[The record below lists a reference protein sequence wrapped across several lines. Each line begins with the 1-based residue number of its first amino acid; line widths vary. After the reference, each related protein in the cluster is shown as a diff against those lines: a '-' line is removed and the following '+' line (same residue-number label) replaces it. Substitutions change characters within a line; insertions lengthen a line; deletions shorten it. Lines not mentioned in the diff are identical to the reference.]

1 MTTNLSQQNLS
12 TYLKPELRNR
22 IDDIIHFND
31 LNQDAIKTIVDIHI
45 KRLIETM
52 AQQGISCSVDYSIR
66 QYLVEY
72 GYEPEFG
79 ARPIKRL
86 IQREILSELSKFM
99 LENPETQKVNI
110 RFDQGIIIQREH
122 LKESSSATAA

>member
-1 MTTNLSQQNLS
+1 MIKNSKLQFTISTKNL
-12 TYLKPELRNR
+12 
-22 IDDIIHFND
+22 
-31 LNQDAIKTIVDIHI
+31 IK
-45 KRLIETM
+45 
-52 AQQGISCSVDYSIR
+52 
-66 QYLVEY
+66 Y

-110 RFDQGIIIQREH
+110 KFDQGIIIQREH
-122 LKESSSATAA
+122 LKESSSAAAA